1 MPDRERYERLRK
13 LSPIEATKALLEG
26 EFGMDDEPALIEAI
40 RKDKN
45 IMLSDDQIIDLFAN
59 ALTEE
64 DVSAEELLE
73 RLERAA

>member
-13 LSPIEATKALLEG
+13 LSPIEATKAWLEG

-59 ALTEE
+59 ALSEE